1 MKKIF
6 QSILSNPVL
15 LFIFSVIVLIT
26 PNLFLLFTEPLSLST
41 RVAFIFLPLGFY
53 IIWMIALRRLG
64 WMGILSLPFMILG
77 AFQLVL
83 LYLFGNSFIAI
94 DMFTNVVTTNAG
106 EASELLGSIWP
117 SIIGVCILYIPFLV
131 WSTANLFYKTTLS
144 SVFRIKA
151 FKAGAILM
159 IIGGAAAC
167 YSSYTNVL
175 FEFNRVIF
183 PLNVMNNINQ
193 AVKRWHLSKNYPQNT
208 RTFTF
213 NSKQT
218 KKSDKREVYLF
229 IIGET
234 SRSANWELAGY
245 DRETNPLLKQRNDI
259 LFFRDGITQSNTTHK
274 SVPLILSAVNADNYM
289 GIYKQKSIITA
300 FKEAGFRTLYISNQ
314 VPNRSLIDYFSE
326 EADQRIDLSPI
337 NNDLYKENLPDGN
350 ALQIIKEQ
358 IEADDKNLFIVFH
371 SYGSHFNYQHRYP
384 KDMAY
389 FKPDNANT
397 VSTKTKNHLINAYD
411 NSIRYVDYVLNS
423 AIEILNDSSICSAMF
438 YTSDHGED
446 IMDDSRNK
454 FLHASPIP
462 TYYQLHIPLVIWFN
476 NTYLTENREHVEN
489 ARSNVNKPV
498 STANCFNTI
507 TDLANIET
515 DYSDLSYSIVSKAFL
530 SRNRKYVTDHNE
542 DFYFFNMGLDDIDLK
557 MLDLKEI
564 YYNKNLYKKPIY

>member
-6 QSILSNPVL
+6 QYIISNPLL

-41 RVAFIFLPLGFY
+41 RIAFILFPLGFY
-53 IIWMIALRRLG
+53 MIWMVILRRLG
-64 WMGILSLPFMILG
+64 WMGIFSLPFMILG

-117 SIIGVCILYIPFLV
+117 AIIGVCVLYIPFLA
-131 WSTANLFYKTTLS
+131 WSVINLVNKTRLTNLIRL
-144 SVFRIKA
+144 RI
-151 FKAGAILM
+151 FKTGAIIM
-159 IIGGAAAC
+159 IIGGVAAC
-167 YSSYTNVL
+167 YSAYVNPL

-193 AVKRWHLSKNYPQNT
+193 AVKRWHLSKNYPQNSA
-208 RTFTF
+208 TFTF
-213 NSKQT
+213 DSKKT
-218 KKSDKREVYLF
+218 KKSEKREIYLF

-234 SRSANWELAGY
+234 SRSDNWELAGY
-245 DRETNPLLKQRNDI
+245 NRETNPLLKQRNDI
-259 LFFRDGITQSNTTHK
+259 LFFKDGITQSNTTHK
-274 SVPLILSAVNADNYM
+274 SVPLILSAANADNYSD
-289 GIYKQKSIITA
+289 IYKQKSIITA
-300 FKEAGFRTLYISNQ
+300 FKESGFRTLYISNQ

-326 EADQRIDLSPI
+326 EADQRIDLSPV
-337 NNDLYKENLPDGN
+337 NNDIYKENLPDGN

-358 IEADDKNLFIVFH
+358 IDADDKDLFIVFH

-384 KDMAY
+384 KEMAY
-389 FKPDNANT
+389 FKPDNAST
-397 VSTKTKNHLINAYD
+397 VSTKTKNQLINAYD
-411 NSIRYVDYVLNS
+411 NSIRYVDFVLNS
-423 AIEILNDSSICSAMF
+423 AIEILNDSSLCSAMF
-438 YTSDHGED
+438 YISDHGED

-462 TYYQLHIPLVIWFN
+462 TYYQLHIPLVMWFN
-476 NTYLTENREHVEN
+476 NTYQKENPEHVERAKN
-489 ARSNVNKPV
+489 NVNKPV
-498 STANCFNTI
+498 STANCFHTI

-530 SRNRKYVTDHNE
+530 SRDRKYVTDHNE
-542 DFYFFNMGLDDIDLK
+542 DFYFFNMGLNDVDLR
-557 MLDLKEI
+557 MLDQKGI
-564 YYNKNLYKKPIY
+564 YYNKTLYKKPIY